1 MVARSI
7 MMLAAF
13 GTRTSAFCVPS
24 LARTG
29 HWNALRRIAVDS
41 ASRTRVGRLLAV
53 DSSSSV
59 EARPIVAD
67 ETVNET
73 PSVKSP
79 FLQTLVER
87 GFYHQCTN
95 VSGLDEK
102 LGTGEVVKAYLGFD
116 ATANSLHVGSLLQIM
131 ILRHLQK
138 AGHQPIVLVGGG
150 TTKIGDPSGKDETR
164 QILDEAAIQGN
175 IDGLSSVFSKFL
187 TFGDGP
193 TDAKMVNNDE
203 WLQQLSYL
211 DFLREYGPHFTINR
225 MMTYDSVRLRLEREQ
240 PLTFLEFNYM
250 LLQAYDFTELYRR
263 YGCVLQ
269 MGGSDQWGNMVNGV
283 DLGRRVEKAELFALT
298 APLIT
303 TSEGKKMGK
312 SASGAVWLNA
322 DMLSSYDYWQFW
334 RNTDD
339 ADVIRFLKLFT
350 ELQMDEINKLE
361 HLTGAGINEAKIVL
375 ADEATRLLHGEECL
389 QEIHQ
394 TIKQLFVGGAGG
406 SNAALPRAKMESA
419 EAEAGIVVVDLFIR
433 LELAKTKSEVRRLIK
448 GGGAK
453 LNGEK
458 IVDESFVVDQSTF
471 DGGQEFKLS
480 SGKKKHGI
488 IFME

>member
-1 MVARSI
+1 MVTRSI

-13 GTRTSAFCVPS
+13 GTRTSAFLAPS
-24 LARTG
+24 LSRTG

-41 ASRTRVGRLLAV
+41 SSRTRVGRLLAV
-53 DSSSSV
+53 DSSSV
-59 EARPIVAD
+59 EVRPSVAD
-67 ETVNET
+67 EGVGDA

-87 GFYHQCTN
+87 GFYHQCTD
-95 VSGLDEK
+95 VSGLDK
-102 LGTGEVVKAYLGFD
+102 KMATGEIVKAYLGFD
-116 ATANSLHVGSLLQIM
+116 ATANSLHVGSLIQIM

-150 TTKIGDPSGKDETR
+150 TTKIGDPSGKDESR
-164 QILDEAAIQGN
+164 QMLDEAAIQGN

-339 ADVIRFLKLFT
+339 ADVTRFLKLFT
-350 ELQMDEINKLE
+350 ELPMDEVHKLE
-361 HLTGAGINEAKIVL
+361 KLTGAGINEAKIVL
-375 ADEATRLLHGEECL
+375 ADEATKLLHGGECL
-389 QEIHQ
+389 KEIHQ
-394 TIKQLFVGGAGG
+394 TIKQLFVGGGGG

-458 IVDESFVVDQSTF
+458 IVDEGFVVDRSTF

-488 IFME
+488 VFME

>member
-1 MVARSI
+1 MSQRAMAMSRSMV
-7 MMLAAF
+7 MLALCSVSRA
-13 GTRTSAFCVPS
+13 SAFIPGGPT
-24 LARTG
+24 ARRFYST
-29 HWNALRRIAVDS
+29 HALT
-41 ASRTRVGRLLAV
+41 RTRVGRLLAV
-53 DSSSSV
+53 ESETVAVPASVAV
-59 EARPIVAD
+59 EA
-67 ETVNET
+67 NE
-73 PSVKSP
+73 PVSVKSP

-95 VSGLDEK
+95 VEGLDEK
-102 LGTGEVVKAYLGFD
+102 LRAGEVVKAYLGFD
-116 ATANSLHVGSLLQIM
+116 ATADSLHVGSLLQIM

-150 TTKIGDPSGKDETR
+150 TTKIGDPSGKDEAR
-164 QILDEAAIQGN
+164 QLLDDAAIQRN
-175 IDGLSSVFSKFL
+175 IDGLASVFSKFL

-193 TDAKMVNNDE
+193 TDAKLVNNNE
-203 WLQQLSYL
+203 WLNQLSYL

-312 SASGAVWLNA
+312 SAAGAVWLNA
-322 DMLSSYDYWQFW
+322 EKLPEYDYWQFW

-350 ELQMDEINKLE
+350 ELSMDEIHKLE
-361 HLTGAGINEAKIVL
+361 QLTGAGINEAKIVL
-375 ADEATRLLHGEECL
+375 ADETTKLLHGEACL
-389 QEIHQ
+389 KAIHQ
-394 TIKQLFVGGAGG
+394 TVKQVFAGGVGG
-406 SNAALPRAKMESA
+406 SNAALPRAKMETA
-419 EAEAGIVVVDLFIR
+419 EAEAGMAVVDLFIR

-453 LNGEK
+453 LNDQK
-458 IVDESFVVDQSTF
+458 ITDEGFVVDLSTF
-471 DGGQEFKLS
+471 DGNEELKLS
-480 SGKKKHGI
+480 SGKKRHGI